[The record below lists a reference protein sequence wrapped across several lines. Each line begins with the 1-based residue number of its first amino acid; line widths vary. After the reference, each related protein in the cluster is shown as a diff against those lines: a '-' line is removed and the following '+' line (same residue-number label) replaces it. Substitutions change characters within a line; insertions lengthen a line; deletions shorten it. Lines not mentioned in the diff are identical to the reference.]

1 MKKYENYKP
10 MKEKWLGDIPS
21 HWDALRIKR
30 IFQERKERN
39 NPVTTDFI
47 LSLTAKQGVVP
58 VAEKEGAGGN
68 KPKGDLTKY
77 NICRENDLLVN
88 CMNVV
93 SGAAGVSKW
102 VGAISPVY
110 YALYPRDEEACN
122 VWYYHR
128 IFRLITFQRSLLGL
142 GKGILM
148 HESSTGKLNTV
159 RMRISMDYLNNVVL
173 PLPPKDEQ
181 DQIVRYLDW
190 QISKIN
196 KMISNKRKQISRI
209 NEHLVFAV
217 NEAVTHGIRNKQ
229 LKESGV
235 FWMGKIPVNW
245 KPIKIK
251 WLFDETNERNTE
263 GEAELLTFSRK
274 RGLIPFSDASD
285 KEPSASD
292 LSNYRLVSPGQLL
305 ENRMQAWSGM
315 FICVTREGCVSPDYS
330 VFNPSKDRYVNVKF
344 YEYVFRN
351 PLQVEQFA
359 NASRGVGSGF
369 NRLYTPAFGA
379 IYTVY
384 PPKEE
389 QDAIVEYLDGL
400 KEKYKTATDVI
411 ESEIEALHEMKDR
424 LISDAV
430 TGKIDVRNISI
441 PEYEYLDEVFDSSDD
456 EDNENEENILDGEEE

>member
-10 MKEKWLGDIPS
+10 SNIEWLGKIPE
-21 HWDALRIKR
+21 HWDLLRLKR

-39 NPVTTDFI
+39 NPVVTDFI

-68 KPKGDLTKY
+68 KPKDDLTLY
-77 NICRENDLLVN
+77 NVARENDLLVN

-110 YALYPRDEEACN
+110 YALFPRNEEKCN

-142 GKGILM
+142 GKGILI
-148 HESSTGKLNTV
+148 HESSNGKLNTV
-159 RMRISMDYLNNVVL
+159 RMRISMDYLNNVLL
-173 PLPPKDEQ
+173 PIPPRSEQ
-181 DQIVRYLDW
+181 DQIIKYLDW
-190 QISKIN
+190 KISKIN
-196 KMISNKRKQISRI
+196 KLITTKRKEISRI
-209 NEHLVFAV
+209 NEHLLYAV
-217 NEAVTHGIRNKQ
+217 NEAVTHGIRGEN
-229 LKESGV
+229 LKDSGV
-235 FWMGKIPVNW
+235 FWMGEIPVTW
-245 KPIKIK
+245 SPIKIK
-251 WLFDETNERNTE
+251 WLFDETNGRNND
-263 GEAELLTFSRK
+263 GSAELLTFSRK
-274 RGLIPFSDASD
+274 RGLIPFSEASD

-292 LSNYRLVSPGQLL
+292 LSNYRMVVPGQLL

-315 FICVTREGCVSPDYS
+315 FICVTCKGCVSPDYS

-384 PPKEE
+384 PPQEE
-389 QDAIVEYLDGL
+389 QEEIVEYLDGL
-400 KEKYKTATDVI
+400 RNKYRATIEKIETEIKT
-411 ESEIEALHEMKDR
+411 LHEMRDR
-424 LISDAV
+424 LVSDVV
-430 TGKIDVRNISI
+430 TGKIDVRDIAV
-441 PEYEYLDEVFDSSDD
+441 PEYEYIDESADEIEDEDMDD
-456 EDNENEENILDGEEE
+456 ESVDEEV

>member
-1 MKKYENYKP
+1 MKNYEDYQTLKDN
-10 MKEKWLGDIPS
+10 WLGDIPS

-39 NPVTTDFI
+39 NPIVTDFI

-58 VAEKEGAGGN
+58 VAEKEGSGGN
-68 KPKGDLTKY
+68 KPKDDLTLY
-77 NICRENDLLVN
+77 NVARENDLLVN

-110 YALYPRDEEACN
+110 YALYPREDNRCN

-173 PLPPKDEQ
+173 PVPPKDEQ
-181 DQIVRYLDW
+181 DQIVRYLVW
-190 QISKIN
+190 QLSKIN
-196 KMISNKRKQISRI
+196 KMISAKRKQIARL
-209 NEHLVFAV
+209 NEHLLFAV
-217 NEAVTHGIRNKQ
+217 NEAVTHGINGTPK
-229 LKESGV
+229 KNSGV
-235 FWMGKIPVNW
+235 FWMGDIPENW
-245 KPIKIK
+245 QAIKIK
-251 WLFDETNERNTE
+251 WLFDETNERNDE
-263 GEAELLTFSRK
+263 CNAELLTFSRK
-274 RGLIPFSDASD
+274 RGLIPFTEASD

-292 LSNYRLVSPGQLL
+292 LSNYRLVKPGQLL

-369 NRLYTPAFGA
+369 NRLYTPAFGS

-384 PPKEE
+384 PPQAE
-389 QDAIVEYLDGL
+389 QDAIVDYLD
-400 KEKYKTATDVI
+400 KIKMEYQSVI
-411 ESEIEALHEMKDR
+411 GKIEDEIETLHEMKDK
-424 LISDAV
+424 LVSDAV
-430 TGKIDVRNISI
+430 TGKIDVRDVEV
-441 PEYEYLDEVFDSSDD
+441 PDYEYVD
-456 EDNENEENILDGEEE
+456 EDNDDIEDDSENIDGESNDEEV

>member
-1 MKKYENYKP
+1 
-10 MKEKWLGDIPS
+10 
-21 HWDALRIKR
+21 
-30 IFQERKERN
+30 
-39 NPVTTDFI
+39 
-47 LSLTAKQGVVP
+47 
-58 VAEKEGAGGN
+58 
-68 KPKGDLTKY
+68 
-77 NICRENDLLVN
+77 
-88 CMNVV
+88 
-93 SGAAGVSKW
+93 
-102 VGAISPVY
+102 
-110 YALYPRDEEACN
+110 
-122 VWYYHR
+122 
-128 IFRLITFQRSLLGL
+128 
-142 GKGILM
+142 M

-173 PLPPKDEQ
+173 PLPPRDEQ

-217 NEAVTHGIRNKQ
+217 NEAVTHGIRNEQ
-229 LKESGV
+229 LKESGI
-235 FWMGKIPVNW
+235 FWMGEIPVNW
-245 KPIKIK
+245 YPIKIK
-251 WLFDETNERNTE
+251 WLFDETNERNIE
-263 GEAELLTFSRK
+263 CEAELLTFSRK

-369 NRLYTPAFGA
+369 NRLYTPSFGA

-400 KEKYKTATDVI
+400 KDKYKSATDVI
-411 ESEIEALHEMKDR
+411 ESEIEVLHEMKDR
-424 LISDAV
+424 LVSDAV
-430 TGKIDVRNISI
+430 SGKIDVRNISI
-441 PEYEYLDEVFDSSDD
+441 PEYEYLDEVFDLSDD
-456 EDNENEENILDGEEE
+456 EDNENEEIILDREEE

>member
-1 MKKYENYKP
+1 MKKYESYKP

-68 KPKGDLTKY
+68 KPKDDLTKY

-217 NEAVTHGIRNKQ
+217 NEAVTHGIRNEQ

-245 KPIKIK
+245 NPIKIK

-263 GEAELLTFSRK
+263 CEAELLTFSRK

-424 LISDAV
+424 LVSDAV

-441 PEYEYLDEVFDSSDD
+441 PEYEYLDEVFDSPDD

>member
-1 MKKYENYKP
+1 MKKYESYKL

-58 VAEKEGAGGN
+58 VAEKEGVGGN
-68 KPKGDLTKY
+68 KPKDDLSKY

-93 SGAAGVSKW
+93 SGSAGVSKW

-122 VWYYHR
+122 IWYYHQ

-173 PLPPKDEQ
+173 PLPPRDEQ

-217 NEAVTHGIRNKQ
+217 NEAVTHGIRNEQ
-229 LKESGV
+229 LKESGI
-235 FWMGKIPVNW
+235 FWMGEIPVNW
-245 KPIKIK
+245 YPIKIK
-251 WLFDETNERNTE
+251 WLFDETNERNIE
-263 GEAELLTFSRK
+263 CEAELLTFSRK

-369 NRLYTPAFGA
+369 NRLYTPSFGA

-400 KEKYKTATDVI
+400 KDKYKSATDVI
-411 ESEIEALHEMKDR
+411 ESEIEVLHEMKDR
-424 LISDAV
+424 LVSDAV
-430 TGKIDVRNISI
+430 SGKIDVRNISI
-441 PEYEYLDEVFDSSDD
+441 PEYEYLDEVFDLSDD
-456 EDNENEENILDGEEE
+456 EDNENEEIILDREEE

>member
-1 MKKYENYKP
+1 MKKYEDYQTLKDN
-10 MKEKWLGDIPS
+10 WLNDIPS
-21 HWDALRIKR
+21 HWEALRIKR

-39 NPVTTDFI
+39 NPVVTDFI

-58 VAEKEGAGGN
+58 VAEKEGSGGN
-68 KPKGDLTKY
+68 KTKDDLTLY
-77 NICRENDLLVN
+77 NVARKNDLLVN

-110 YALYPRDEEACN
+110 YALYPREDN
-122 VWYYHR
+122 KYNIWYYHR

-173 PLPPKDEQ
+173 PVPPKDEQ

-190 QISKIN
+190 QLSKIN
-196 KMISNKRKQISRI
+196 KMISAKRKQIARL
-209 NEHLVFAV
+209 NEHLLYVV
-217 NEAVTHGIRNKQ
+217 NEAVTHGINGTP
-229 LKESGV
+229 LKNSGV
-235 FWMGKIPVNW
+235 FWMGDIPENW
-245 KPIKIK
+245 QTIKIK
-251 WLFDETNERNTE
+251 WLFDETNERNE
-263 GEAELLTFSRK
+263 ESNAELLTFSRK
-274 RGLIPFSDASD
+274 KGLIPFSEVSD

-292 LSNYRLVSPGQLL
+292 LSNYRLVKPGQLL

-330 VFNPSKDRYVNVKF
+330 VFNASKDRYVNVKF

-369 NRLYTPAFGA
+369 NRLYTPAFGS

-384 PPKEE
+384 PPQDE
-389 QDAIVEYLDGL
+389 QDEIVDYLDKIKMEYQTVMG
-400 KEKYKTATDVI
+400 KI
-411 ESEIEALHEMKDR
+411 EDEIEILHEMKDK
-424 LISDAV
+424 LVSDAV
-430 TGKIDVRNISI
+430 TGKIDVRDIEV
-441 PEYEYLDEVFDSSDD
+441 PDYEYVDENNY
-456 EDNENEENILDGEEE
+456 DNEDDSENFDEESNDAEV